1 MWIKFS
7 NIYIKRAVDLLFGLQ
22 ARCRM
27 YVNVNIKGWMKD
39 VKKGA
44 NEIER
49 EKERERE
56 RKKRA
61 TALATAGSVLAT
73 RP

>member
-1 MWIKFS
+1 
-7 NIYIKRAVDLLFGLQ
+7 
-22 ARCRM
+22 
-27 YVNVNIKGWMKD
+27 MKD

-49 EKERERE
+49 ERERE